1 MIPVFLIAL
10 GLEGRWRSHVE
21 DESTVAH
28 SLHRG
33 LRLVTVLAIAQAAA
47 IGAMLAGGGS
57 DLAYQVTV
65 EAMALGFTAI
75 FIMLLVEER

>member
-1 MIPVFLIAL
+1 
-10 GLEGRWRSHVE
+10 
-21 DESTVAH
+21 
-28 SLHRG
+28 
-33 LRLVTVLAIAQAAA
+33 VLPIAQAAA
-47 IGAMLAGGGS
+47 IGAMFAGGGS